1 MLAVAAKIT
10 ETETCEDMNELS
22 KVAKT
27 AKNQNTRE
35 RRKAVC
41 RDEARFEHKQT
52 VLHEEANNIEEEYSV
67 LQKVHLNIQKN
78 QQLAISGLEEQ
89 AKRMKMHSEYKFPPI
104 EKGTTVT
111 IPVPDVDRSKGDLRN
126 LIGIVMEVTP
136 DSFHKIGT
144 KTGALSNLYSRSQ
157 IANLLKISDVPN
169 TTISLRTANSLASVV
184 GRQVEILREEVEE
197 ITSLSQQFV
206 EGAVQEL
213 NTTDIEELLLSH
225 NEELIGMLE
234 KNGEDEVDNDDD
246 ILPPKRLKMDASDRV
261 FSLSQEIEAIL
272 VENNPVMERSLGFK
286 RQIEEAISP
295 YRELYINSL
304 KNKNKQTSIIS

>member
-27 AKNQNTRE
+27 AKIQNTRERMNELSKVAKTAKIQNTRE

-41 RDEARFEHKQT
+41 RDEARFQHKQT
-52 VLHEEANNIEEEYSV
+52 VLHEEANNIEEEYSL

-89 AKRMKMHSEYKFPPI
+89 AKRMKMHSDYKFPPI

-136 DSFHKIGT
+136 DSFYNT
-144 KTGALSNLYSRSQ
+144 KLEQKLVRFQ
-157 IANLLKISDVPN
+157 IYIAVVRLPHVLPIS
-169 TTISLRTANSLASVV
+169 
-184 GRQVEILREEVEE
+184 
-197 ITSLSQQFV
+197 
-206 EGAVQEL
+206 
-213 NTTDIEELLLSH
+213 
-225 NEELIGMLE
+225 
-234 KNGEDEVDNDDD
+234 
-246 ILPPKRLKMDASDRV
+246 
-261 FSLSQEIEAIL
+261 
-272 VENNPVMERSLGFK
+272 
-286 RQIEEAISP
+286 
-295 YRELYINSL
+295 
-304 KNKNKQTSIIS
+304 